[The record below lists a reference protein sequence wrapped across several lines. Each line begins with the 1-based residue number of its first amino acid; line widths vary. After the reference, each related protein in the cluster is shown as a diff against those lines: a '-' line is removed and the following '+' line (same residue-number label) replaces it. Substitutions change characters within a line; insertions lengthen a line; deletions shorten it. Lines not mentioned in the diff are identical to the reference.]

1 MRDPGAC
8 AQRPTLGRRAFEYPF
23 PAPAQ
28 LHVKAFFE
36 LKDDAHA
43 LFEVCRSLGL
53 AGTLRQDKRGEG
65 AMPFGARVK
74 INALRLFAAGSCA
87 FFGVL
92 YIAAAT
98 FFLPALSGEP
108 IWFRLLFGLAAGMP
122 YPILALLLVW
132 DMIESLPFV
141 ELCVMVGFGIG
152 LTVVLGVISKQL
164 AMYLMLAFL
173 MVLFFA
179 AAYAALK
186 CCTWPATKRSRVAML
201 CKCRYA
207 TALLSPEML

>member
-1 MRDPGAC
+1 MRDPGVC
-8 AQRPTLGRRAFEYPF
+8 AQRPTWGRRAFEYPF

-53 AGTLRQDKRGEG
+53 AGTLRQDKHGEG

-74 INALRLFAAGSCA
+74 INALRLFAAGTCA
-87 FFGVL
+87 FIGTIYV
-92 YIAAAT
+92 AAAT

-108 IWFRLLFGLAAGMP
+108 LWFRLLFGLAAGMP
-122 YPILALLLVW
+122 YGILPLLLVW
-132 DMIESLPFV
+132 DMIESLQLV
-141 ELCVMVGFGIG
+141 ELCVMVGFGIV
-152 LTVVLGVISKQL
+152 LVVVLGVISKL
-164 AMYLMLAFL
+164 LVLNIMLAFVI
-173 MVLFFA
+173 VLYVA